1 MAKSLM
7 ETLLRAI
14 GVRHAPP
21 PSMSDEQARVA
32 ARLRRIALRQK
43 LLTIQT
49 RVLDADTRDA
59 RRPR

>member
-1 MAKSLM
+1 MSSVM

-14 GVRHAPP
+14 GVHHAPP

-32 ARLRRIALRQK
+32 ARLRRIALRQRMID
-43 LLTIQT
+43 IQVN
-49 RVLDADTRDA
+49 VLDADTRDA